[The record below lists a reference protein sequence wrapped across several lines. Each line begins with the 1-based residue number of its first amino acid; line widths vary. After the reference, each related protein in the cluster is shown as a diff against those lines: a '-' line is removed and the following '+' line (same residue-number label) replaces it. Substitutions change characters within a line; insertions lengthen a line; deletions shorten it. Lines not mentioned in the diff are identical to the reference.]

1 MSTSGANP
9 QSSDGRGGL
18 GAVGRVILVVLTVAV
33 ATAVILSLLPM
44 PKGRSREMRAFIKQP
59 DMMIGILRRWPKGKG
74 HIDWQA
80 VQREASRMDAGI
92 ELIVTNDWG
101 ENFTASNRFVVN
113 TNASDDR
120 LVKCGVYSGYRLWLR
135 DDYERI
141 FVKDA
146 KEMRH

>member
-9 QSSDGRGGL
+9 GSSASRGGL
-18 GAVGRVILVVLTVAV
+18 GAVGRTVLVVLMVAG
-33 ATAVILSLLPM
+33 ATALILFFVPM
-44 PKGRSREMRAFIKQP
+44 PKGPSREMRAFRKKP
-59 DMMIGILRRWPKGKG
+59 DMMVQILRRWPNGEG

-80 VQREASRMDAGI
+80 VQQEVSRTDAGI

-120 LVKCGVYSGYRLWLR
+120 LVKCGVYSGYRLWLSDR
-135 DDYERI
+135 YQYVFE
-141 FVKDA
+141 KDA
-146 KEMRH
+146 K

>member
-9 QSSDGRGGL
+9 GSSASRRGL
-18 GAVGRVILVVLTVAV
+18 GAVGRTVLVVLMVAG
-33 ATAVILSLLPM
+33 AAAFIFCFMPM
-44 PKGRSREMRAFIKQP
+44 PPGPSREMKAFRKKP
-59 DMMIGILRRWPKGKG
+59 DMMIKILRRWPEGKG
-74 HIDWQA
+74 SIDWQA
-80 VQREASRMDAGI
+80 VQQEVSRTDAGI

-135 DDYERI
+135 DDYQRI
-141 FVKDA
+141 FEKDA
-146 KEMRH
+146 R

>member
-9 QSSDGRGGL
+9 GSSVSHGGL
-18 GAVGRVILVVLTVAV
+18 GAVGRTVLVVLMVAG
-33 ATAVILSLLPM
+33 AAAFILFLPM
-44 PKGRSREMRAFIKQP
+44 PKGPSREMKAFRKKP
-59 DMMIGILRRWPKGKG
+59 DLMVQILRRWPQGS
-74 HIDWQA
+74 INWQE
-80 VQREASRMDAGI
+80 VQQEVSRTDAGI

-135 DDYERI
+135 YDYQRI
-141 FVKDA
+141 FEKDA
-146 KEMRH
+146 R